1 MFESV
6 TYHGA
11 GKFVSYGEWI
21 HPDRIIDS
29 SEIIFVIKGR
39 VHITENEKR
48 YELKENDVL
57 LLEKG
62 LRHFGHEKSL
72 NTSFFWVHFNGGPKI
87 DPSLKLRNMKDS
99 FDLPMLFK
107 QLVHYR
113 AENRPDEAMNYL
125 TRLILMECFSPR
137 ENEIE
142 SRTVSEIAAWIS
154 ANRDSLSKAEQVAEH
169 FGYNADYLSRI
180 FKSSYGKPLKE
191 YIDTV
196 RMTHIKQLLLTSD
209 KTLTDIAYEAGFSDY
224 KYFLKY
230 FKYHEGITPTQF
242 LSSYPKTHINTK

>member
-11 GKFVSYGEWI
+11 GKFVSYGEWM

-39 VHITENEKR
+39 VHITESEKR

-57 LLEKG
+57 LLERG
-62 LRHFGHEKSL
+62 LRHFGHEKSS
-72 NTSFFWVHFNGGPKI
+72 NTSFFWVHFNGAPEI
-87 DPSLKLRNMKDS
+87 DPAMKLRNMKS
-99 FDLPMLFK
+99 SYDLPLLFK

-113 AENRPDEAMNYL
+113 AEKRSSEAMDYL
-125 TRLILMECFSPR
+125 TRLILIECFSPQN
-137 ENEIE
+137 NE
-142 SRTVSEIAAWIS
+142 SANRALSEIAAWIK
-154 ANRDSLSKAEQVAEH
+154 ANCGKITKAEQVAKH

-180 FKSSYGKPLKE
+180 FKENYEKPLKE
-191 YIDTV
+191 YIDAV
-196 RMTHIKQLLLTSD
+196 RMSYIKRLLLSGE
-209 KTLTDIAYEAGFSDY
+209 KTLADVSCEAGFSDY

-242 LSSYPKTHINTK
+242 LSTYPKTHINTK